1 MNYLL
6 HIETSTKVCSV
17 AISLDGK
24 LIALKESNDLEY
36 SHGENLTLFIAAVLE
51 EASLNLQNLT
61 AISVASGPGSYTGL
75 RIGVSTA
82 KGLCYALGIPL
93 IAVDALYSLA
103 QIASDK
109 HPDINLCPVIDA
121 RRMEVFNAIF
131 TNSLETLKVISAD
144 VIDEHSYLEF
154 EPFVYFGDGATKLQ
168 ESWEGRNCQIDS
180 TILASASGQI
190 PMATLKF
197 QNNQFEDVAYF
208 EPFYLKDFFTPQKA

>member
-24 LIALKESNDLEY
+24 LIALKESNDFEY